1 MDMSYTIIP
10 DNIIII
16 ILCIATKGSVK
27 EAEKVPSDIN
37 AIDGNDNFTLLEACK
52 HGYADRVAVL
62 LKSPNVEVNL
72 QNNDG
77 CTALMITSFEGHI
90 EVVRLLLENGAHIDL
105 QDIKGRSALQHASS
119 KGHLHV
125 IQILLENGAQV
136 DLQDEN
142 GWSALMHA
150 SSKGYVLV
158 VEMLLENGAKIDLQ
172 DNGGW
177 TPLMIAYQNGHED
190 VIASLL
196 SKDADVDLENN
207 EGKNLKAMVLDCNCL
222 TEDPDY
228 EGILF
233 SKGPQK
239 ISISPDNRIIDLEEE
254 IGISL
259 SFPEKSLP
267 PTDSSLEFY
276 IRPCFSGPFELP
288 EHYTFM
294 SPVYIIE
301 PSREVEFRE
310 KVTVRIN
317 HHAYLQSEEDC
328 EDMVFLT
335 ASTTP
340 EHRESGPVYVFR
352 ETQGAEGL
360 FKPGEEQPFGE
371 VKLNHFCCGALC
383 KRTEGTYL
391 TIIGNVHACMV
402 KILLM

>member
-1 MDMSYTIIP
+1 M
-10 DNIIII
+10 
-16 ILCIATKGSVK
+16 
-27 EAEKVPSDIN
+27 
-37 AIDGNDNFTLLEACK
+37 LEASK
-52 HGYADRVAVL
+52 HGHADRVAVL
-62 LKSPNVEVNL
+62 LQSPYLEVNS

-77 CTALMITSFEGHI
+77 YTALMKASLNGFI
-90 EVVRLLLENGAHIDL
+90 EVVRLLLEKGARVDL
-105 QDIKGRSALQHASS
+105 QDKQGRSALLHASS
-119 KGHLHV
+119 NGHIHV
-125 IQILLENGAQV
+125 VQMLLENGAQV
-136 DLQDEN
+136 DLRDDN
-142 GWSALMHA
+142 GRSALLHA
-150 SSKGYVLV
+150 SSKGHLLA
-158 VEMLLENGAKIDLQ
+158 VEMLLKKGAQIDLQ
-172 DNGGW
+172 DNRSW
-177 TPLMIAYQNGHED
+177 TPLMKAYQNGHED

-196 SKDADVDLENN
+196 SKNADVDLENN
-207 EGKNLKAMVLDCNCL
+207 EGKNLKGMVLDRNCL
-222 TEDPDY
+222 TEDPAY

-239 ISISPDNRIIDLEEE
+239 ISISPDNRNIDLEEE

-259 SFPEKSLP
+259 SFPENSLP

-340 EHRESGPVYVFR
+340 EQRESGPVYVFR

-371 VKLNHFCCGALC
+371 IKLNHFCLKAVGN
-383 KRTEGTYL
+383 RTEGKLSKHIHVDTCQL
-391 TIIGNVHACMV
+391 LFLSQDKASTQQDCITTK
-402 KILLM
+402 KILLYCVFSHPLMPW